1 MTAEINFAQLIFQG
15 KTLLGYS
22 EKEVWRMTYRKLDLL
37 FKEYKYFYGLEKRY
51 TNIDDI
57 IPEDVN

>member
-1 MTAEINFAQLIFQG
+1 M
-15 KTLLGYS
+15 GYP
-22 EKEVWRMTYRKLDLL
+22 EKEVWHMTYRKLDLL
-37 FKEYKYFYGLEKRY
+37 FKEYKYFYGIEKRY